1 MSEAPATSP
10 AGGRA
15 ASPTSPL
22 LAWRTLPFPADW
34 DAEFGFSGPLELEIG
49 FGDGRFT
56 VRRALAEPATRFV
69 GLEVSST
76 SLQRALKS
84 LRRAGVENVRLA
96 KVGAEFAV
104 RQLFAKESLDG
115 VVVNFPDPW
124 PKGKHER
131 HRLLKRPF
139 FELASSRLR
148 PGGEIRLATD
158 HAAYLEYALAEAAA
172 SGLFVATFPEPPEAV
187 FETKY
192 ALKWKE
198 RGIPLNYVVFR
209 RAGATTT
216 SFEPLERPAEM
227 PHSLLSG
234 SLPPGAALAK
244 TVITYGGGHVVLHEA
259 AGVMPHAGT
268 QRDGAGRGGPL
279 LGDRLGGPID
289 GPGDRWLVRV
299 TVDEPDLKQ
308 QLLVVVQQ
316 RRPDEVIVRLESF
329 GDPIITPAVRGAVHA
344 VTDWLEHNTDLS
356 VKQRNY

>member
-1 MSEAPATSP
+1 MP
-10 AGGRA
+10 GRDG
-15 ASPTSPL
+15 SPL
-22 LAWRTLPFPADW
+22 LAWRRLPFPADW
-34 DAEFGFSGPLELEIG
+34 DAEFRRSGPLELEVG

-56 VRRALAEPATRFV
+56 VRRAVAEPATRFV

-76 SLQRALKS
+76 SLQRALKNV
-84 LRRAGVENVRLA
+84 RRAGLDNVRLA

-104 RQLFAKESLDG
+104 RQLFAAGSLDAMT
-115 VVVNFPDPW
+115 VNFPDPW

-139 FELASSRLR
+139 FELAASRLR

-158 HAAYLEYALAEAAA
+158 HPGYLEFALSEAEA
-172 SGLFVATFPEPPEAV
+172 SGVFEATYPDPPEAV

-192 ALKWKE
+192 ALKWRE

-209 RAGATTT
+209 RTADAPAA
-216 SFEPLERPAEM
+216 FPHLERPAEM
-227 PHSLLSG
+227 PHSLFTG
-234 SLPPGAALAK
+234 TLPAASSLAK

-259 AGVMPHAGT
+259 AQVMPGGESPDAG
-268 QRDGAGRGGPL
+268 
-279 LGDRLGGPID
+279 
-289 GPGDRWLVRV
+289 RWLVRV
-299 TVDEPDLKQ
+299 TVEEPDLRQ

-344 VTDWLEHNTDLS
+344 VTEWLDTETDLS
-356 VKQRNY
+356 VSQRNY